1 MFDVVVPFNDG
12 LVFCFGG
19 VHSVKQQAV
28 FRRHVLRKYLRL
40 APISRFM
47 SESRAARRH
56 RVLKAGAI
64 EFSGGGAISCAVK
77 NLSASGAA
85 LEVVS
90 ALDIPDRLILCISA
104 EHFKRHCHV
113 VWRNEKRIGVAFE

>member
-1 MFDVVVPFNDG
+1 MDQSFVLGCSFRETA
-12 LVFCFGG
+12 GG
-19 VHSVKQQAV
+19 ISEGC
-28 FRRHVLRKYLRL
+28 LRKYLRL
-40 APISRFM
+40 APIVRFM
-47 SESRAARRH
+47 SESRAAHRH

-90 ALDIPDRLILCISA
+90 ALDIPDRLILCIPA

>member
-1 MFDVVVPFNDG
+1 MGPV
-12 LVFCFGG
+12 LSRVFFRGSAGG
-19 VHSVKQQAV
+19 ISESPVYENLYKSSLLFV
-28 FRRHVLRKYLRL
+28 F
-40 APISRFM
+40 M
-47 SESRAARRH
+47 NESRAAHRH

-90 ALDIPDRLILCISA
+90 ALDIPDRLILCIPA

>member
-1 MFDVVVPFNDG
+1 MDWS
-12 LVFCFGG
+12 LCFG
-19 VHSVKQQAV
+19 VFIPWNSRDISQAC
-28 FRRHVLRKYLRL
+28 LRKYLRVT
-40 APISRFM
+40 PIVRFM
-47 SESRAARRH
+47 SESRAAHRH

-64 EFSGGGAISCAVK
+64 EFSGGGAISCVVK

-90 ALDIPDRLILCISA
+90 ALDIPDRLILCIPA
-104 EHFKRHCHV
+104 EHFRRHCHV

>member
-1 MFDVVVPFNDG
+1 
-12 LVFCFGG
+12 
-19 VHSVKQQAV
+19 
-28 FRRHVLRKYLRL
+28 
-40 APISRFM
+40 M
-47 SESRAARRH
+47 SESRAAHRH

-90 ALDIPDRLILCISA
+90 ALDIPDRLVLSIPA
-104 EHFKRHCHV
+104 EHFRRHEEV
-113 VWRNEKRIGVAFE
+113 SLVGGFGQAWPKKAEPFRWKIAAEGVDKPRAPSIRRRRQSVFRCARRRDSAA